1 MVMVRYCCQLFF
13 QFCNLS
19 WKIFQHAVS
28 QSNLFKQFLVFGLQS
43 IVFSSQ
49 CLQCFVASVNIV
61 LVFIASKD
69 ARLEIHRRALHTHH
83 TYLVYTLLRQLSF
96 GRRRCSPR
104 YVKSYR
110 PQLITSMAYERR
122 KMYISL

>member
-1 MVMVRYCCQLFF
+1 MLLLFY
-13 QFCNLS
+13 FCAQVLLFR
-19 WKIFQHAVS
+19 IELGVAV
-28 QSNLFKQFLVFGLQS
+28 GY
-43 IVFSSQ
+43 
-49 CLQCFVASVNIV
+49 
-61 LVFIASKD
+61 IANAD

-83 TYLVYTLLRQLSF
+83 AYLVYTLLRQLSF
-96 GRRRCSPR
+96 DRRRCSPR